1 MDPMGYIFGG
11 LTGLPKPS
19 IFLFGV
25 SGKKSEET
33 EGILNWETLTPLPEA
48 TQLPKEIDLGKW
60 PRPLLE
66 AHVLSNSVTCWYI
79 GGYPTKIS
87 LKGGFCHI
95 LQLEPLS
102 EASNQNPVA
111 LTCSALFSA
120 NIKIITE
127 CHRWPCPPTS

>member
-1 MDPMGYIFGG
+1 MANVVKYASPMDPMGYIFGG

-33 EGILNWETLTPLPEA
+33 EGILNWETPTPP
-48 TQLPKEIDLGKW
+48 QKPPSYPKKLIWGKG
-60 PRPLLE
+60 PLLE

-95 LQLEPLS
+95 SQLEPLS

-111 LTCSALFSA
+111 LTCSALFGQ
-120 NIKIITE
+120 
-127 CHRWPCPPTS
+127 